1 MSYERAIA
9 SRKEEIAIM
18 RERLRDAKGEEKK
31 EIQRRIKLVE
41 DAIKQLEISAK
52 VREQIEEVMR

>member
-9 SRKEEIAIM
+9 TRKEEIAIM
-18 RERLRDAKGEEKK
+18 KKQLKEATGEEKK

-41 DAIKQLEISAK
+41 DAIKELQIAAR
-52 VREQIEEVMR
+52 VREQIEEVS